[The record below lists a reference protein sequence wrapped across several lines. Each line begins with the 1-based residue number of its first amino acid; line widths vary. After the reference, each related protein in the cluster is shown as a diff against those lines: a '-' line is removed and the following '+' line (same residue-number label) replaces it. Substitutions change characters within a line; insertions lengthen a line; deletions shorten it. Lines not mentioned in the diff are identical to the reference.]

1 MKVCENCGKEHDGSY
16 GSGRFCSKECA
27 KSYSSKS
34 LDNTNKKLAK
44 CIDCGTPI
52 FISKRASTKN
62 CKCKVCK
69 NKHTCAICGKEYAY
83 IKGQN
88 TINFCSKECQ
98 QEYHNNKK
106 KYLSEDAIYRLSEAG
121 KKSANSQKD
130 VRRSKNEIE
139 FCKLCESK
147 FDLVRHNESIFD
159 GWDADILI
167 YDIKFAILW
176 NGKWHY
182 EKITKQHSVEQVQNR
197 DKIKIKEI
205 QKHNWTPYIIKDMG
219 KYNLSFVKQEFDKL
233 LKYTSRDR
241 LEVVPAQSHKL
252 NDVSST
258 LTPATK

>member
-1 MKVCENCGKEHDGSY
+1 MKVCENCSKEHDGSY

-44 CIDCGTPI
+44 CIDCGTSI
-52 FISKRASTKN
+52 FINKRASTKN
-62 CKCKVCK
+62 CKCKICK
-69 NKHTCAICGKEYAY
+69 NKHTCIICGKEYVY

-88 TINFCSKECQ
+88 TVKFCSKECQ

-130 VRRSKNEIE
+130 IRRSKNEIE

-147 FDLVRHNESIFD
+147 FDLVRHNESIFN

-167 YDIKFAILW
+167 YDIKLAILW
-176 NGKWHY
+176 NGKCHY
-182 EKITKQHSVEQVQNR
+182 EKNNQE
-197 DKIKIKEI
+197 
-205 QKHNWTPYIIKDMG
+205 
-219 KYNLSFVKQEFDKL
+219 SFC
-233 LKYTSRDR
+233 
-241 LEVVPAQSHKL
+241 
-252 NDVSST
+252 
-258 LTPATK
+258 